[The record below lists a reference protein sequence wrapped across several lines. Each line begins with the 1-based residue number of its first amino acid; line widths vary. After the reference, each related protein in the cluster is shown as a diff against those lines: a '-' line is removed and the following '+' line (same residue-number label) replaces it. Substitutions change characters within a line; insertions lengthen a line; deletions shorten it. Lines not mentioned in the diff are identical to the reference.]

1 MMGCLSLFR
10 KQNLKWLGVLATII
24 MTFVQLGGALV
35 TKQDQK
41 MAVVHHGHYVMVH
54 FFLKT
59 YQFIRL
65 LS

>member
-35 TKQDQK
+35 TKTGSEDGCLGLCVMALYFQK
-41 MAVVHHGHYVMVH
+41 I
-54 FFLKT
+54 
-59 YQFIRL
+59 YQYKQL
-65 LS
+65 